1 MQIVR
6 SVLHSWHCQWIE
18 QVTSRQRLSCMLL
31 PLAAIAICMLAPAA
45 GANPPALAWTA
56 RAYGSGS
63 PDTRPAASAVDATG
77 NLFITGPSRNVGLA
91 SNNDDGAISN
101 ALTMKISPAGT
112 VLWTAMTANV
122 EASGLTLDADGNVIL
137 IGYRGSFPNAQDY
150 VTTKLDTAGNQL
162 WQAVLNG
169 RANRSDIPIA
179 VVAAPN
185 GDIYVTGASQM
196 EISNFSYEDMLTVKY
211 DAAGNEL
218 WRAAF
223 NGTGFGADRPVS
235 VALAANGDVVVLGT
249 TTNAFGTTDFLT
261 LKYTA
266 TGGEVWRAIVNGS
279 ANRNDDARAL
289 VIDSSG
295 NVLVTGESRN
305 AEGAFGKPEILTVKY
320 NADGIESWRR
330 VATTA
335 FFDQFQ
341 ARAIA
346 LGAGDS
352 IQVGGQ
358 VTVFG
363 AGTSTFIVRYDAA
376 GTETFRT
383 TIAGLV
389 AEQMAFDAAGNTIV
403 AGPNAIMISE
413 ARIHKIDAQG
423 TSVWQKSIVAGAYVI
438 PHLRLD
444 SAANVLVA
452 LPEAGPQAWR
462 FLAVKYDA
470 ASGAEQWRAN
480 SGAREGLA
488 TTRDSRVLGQKI
500 AVDAAGNT
508 YMAGQAF
515 NGSSYDFLVVK
526 FDAAG
531 QELWR
536 AQDAVGSPRG
546 QVLTGLAIDGSG
558 NAYVSGVGG
567 INGASD
573 SVVTIKY
580 GPTGLEQW
588 RRAALY
594 GGTGQD
600 SGVAVDSAGDV
611 LVVANFGIDSQNGSS
626 LFVKYDAAGNELLRR
641 TSVSTANT
649 VFRANSMTVDANS
662 NLAVSGIWSDLLV
675 SRAQTIY
682 YSAAGI
688 EQWRA
693 IADAA
698 TEPFLPSN
706 PIGVAADG
714 AGNVLVAVRTYRV
727 SGSAVEKGVLIKYA
741 PSGLEVWR
749 ASIEEPF
756 AFALRALALDQSGN
770 AFLAGVSFVN
780 GVGPV
785 ALVLRVNADGTVA
798 WRSVASAGDGNEFM
812 VTNLTTDAFGNV
824 YLAGAARGCCGQVDT
839 DFVVVKYNAA
849 GREVWRTAAA
859 GSAALNDQ
867 ALQVLAGPQGEL
879 LVSGH
884 MVDRDRPAAMTV
896 AKFIQDAATPPSAPA
911 ITAAIPGDGQ
921 ATLVFQPPASEGG
934 AAISSYTV
942 TCNPGNIVSAGA
954 ASPIVVTALAND
966 VQHACVVMAVNAVGS
981 SLASAA
987 AMVTPSAAAGISL
1000 VGVESRKQHG
1010 AAGNFPL
1017 PILANPALTIEPR
1030 MAGGGHTIAFVFDRP
1045 VAAFGVQTAMD
1056 QTGQIVP
1063 LQLATGASNEIV
1075 LVLSSVSDQS
1085 RVSLTVAGVNGAL
1098 DVSAVLGFL
1107 LGDVS
1112 DSRRVT
1118 AGDISAV
1125 KARRGQPTDAVN
1137 FRSDVNVSGSIDG
1150 ADLSAVR
1157 VRSGRILP

>member
-1 MQIVR
+1 
-6 SVLHSWHCQWIE
+6 
-18 QVTSRQRLSCMLL
+18 
-31 PLAAIAICMLAPAA
+31 
-45 GANPPALAWTA
+45 
-56 RAYGSGS
+56 
-63 PDTRPAASAVDATG
+63 
-77 NLFITGPSRNVGLA
+77 
-91 SNNDDGAISN
+91 
-101 ALTMKISPAGT
+101 
-112 VLWTAMTANV
+112 MTANV
-122 EASGLTLDADGNVIL
+122 EARGLTLDADGNVIV

-150 VTTKLDTAGNQL
+150 VTTKLDTAGSQL

-179 VVAAPN
+179 VVAASN

-223 NGTGFGADRPVS
+223 NGTGFGSDCPVS
-235 VALAANGDVVVLGT
+235 LALTANGDVVVLGT
-249 TTNAFGTTDFLT
+249 TTNAFGNTDFLT
-261 LKYTA
+261 VRYSA
-266 TGGEVWRAIVNGS
+266 SGGERWRAIASGS

-289 VIDSSG
+289 AIDSSG
-295 NVLVTGESRN
+295 NILVTGESRN

-320 NADGIESWRR
+320 DADGVESWRR

-335 FFDQFQ
+335 FFDEFQ

-346 LGAGDS
+346 LGAGNS
-352 IQVGGQ
+352 IHVAGQ
-358 VTVFG
+358 VTISGVLS
-363 AGTSTFIVRYDAA
+363 AFIVRYDAA
-376 GTETFRT
+376 GTETWRT
-383 TIAGLV
+383 TLAGLR
-389 AEQMAFDAAGNTIV
+389 AEQMAVDASGNTIV
-403 AGPNAIMISE
+403 AGPNAIVISE
-413 ARIHKIDAQG
+413 VLIHKIDALG
-423 TSVWQKSIVAGAYVI
+423 APVWQRSIVAGAYVI
-438 PHLRLD
+438 PRLRLD

-452 LPEAGPQAWR
+452 LAEAGPQAWR

-470 ASGAEQWRAN
+470 ASGAELWRAN
-480 SGAREGLA
+480 SGTREGLA

-546 QVLTGLAIDGSG
+546 QVLTGLAIDTSG
-558 NAYVSGVGG
+558 NTYVSGVGG
-567 INGASD
+567 INGAID
-573 SVVTIKY
+573 SVVIIKY
-580 GPTGLEQW
+580 GATGLEQW
-588 RRAALY
+588 RRAAVY

-600 SGVAVDSAGDV
+600 TGVAVDPAGDV

-626 LFVKYDAAGNELLRR
+626 LFVKYDALGNELLRR

-649 VFRANSMTVDANS
+649 VFRANSMTVDATG

-698 TEPFLPSN
+698 TEPSLPSN
-706 PIGVAADG
+706 PIGVAVDG

-741 PSGLEVWR
+741 PSGPEVWR

-756 AFALRALALDQSGN
+756 SFALRALVVDQGGN
-770 AFLAGVSFVN
+770 AYLAGLSFVN

-785 ALVLRVNADGTVA
+785 ALVFRVNADGTVA
-798 WRSVASAGDGNEFM
+798 WRSIASAGNGNEFM
-812 VTNLTTDAFGNV
+812 VTSLTTDAYGNV
-824 YLAGAARGCCGQVDT
+824 YMAGAARGCCGQMDT

-849 GREVWRTAAA
+849 GREVWRTSAA

-867 ALQVLAGPQGEL
+867 ALQVLAGPLGEL
-879 LVSGH
+879 LVTGH
-884 MVDRDRPAAMTV
+884 MVERDRPAAMTV
-896 AKFIQDAATPPSAPA
+896 AKFTQDAATPPSAPA
-911 ITAAIPGDGQ
+911 ITGAIPGDGQ
-921 ATLVFQPPASEGG
+921 ATLDFQPPVSEGG
-934 AAISSYTV
+934 AAISGYTA
-942 TCNPGNIVSAGA
+942 TCNPANIVRDGV
-954 ASPIVVTALAND
+954 ASPIVVTGLAND
-966 VQHACVVMAVNAVGS
+966 VQHACVVVAVNAVGS

-1000 VGVESRKQHG
+1000 VAVESRKQHG

-1017 PILANPALTIEPR
+1017 PILASPALTVEPR
-1030 MAGGGHTIAFVFDRP
+1030 IAGGGHTIAFVFDRP
-1045 VAAFGVQTAMD
+1045 VTAFGVQTAMD
-1056 QTGQIVP
+1056 QTGQVVP

-1075 LVLSSVSDQS
+1075 LVLSSVANQS
-1085 RVSLTVAGVNGAL
+1085 RVSLSVAGVNGAL
-1098 DVSAVLGFL
+1098 DVSTVLGFL
-1107 LGDVS
+1107 VGDIS
-1112 DSRRVT
+1112 NSRRVT

-1125 KARRGQPTDAVN
+1125 KARLGQPTDAVN
-1137 FRSDVNVSGSIDG
+1137 FRSDVNASGSIDG

-1157 VRSGRILP
+1157 VRSGQILP